1 MLDGMGKAK
10 AFGAVVSFALPVQV
24 NDRKILI
31 DNYEYRYTIECI
43 QDWKVDME
51 AIEDH
56 KEQLEHNSLV
66 DTIVEKLETMIIN
79 GTLKPGERIFENK
92 LCERLGVSRSPI
104 REAFRILEGQGFLVN
119 QPRKGVS
126 VARASFK
133 EATDAYVI
141 RANLESL
148 AIVLT
153 VQKREPG
160 LVESLKVIHENMKKL
175 ASLGDEAGYIRA
187 NDEFH
192 EIMVKACGNDQLIQM
207 LGRFV
212 KQTARYRK
220 MVFVIPGKMDES
232 LDSHEMLIRSI
243 EFGDAEGAGNI
254 RKNSILTNIR
264 LLEKLFQGE
273 EKK

>member
-1 MLDGMGKAK
+1 
-10 AFGAVVSFALPVQV
+10 
-24 NDRKILI
+24 
-31 DNYEYRYTIECI
+31 
-43 QDWKVDME
+43 ME
-51 AIEDH
+51 AMENKTD
-56 KEQLEHNSLV
+56 QLEHNSLV
-66 DTIVEKLETMIIN
+66 DTIVEKLETMILN

-148 AIVLT
+148 ATVLT

-160 LVESLKVIHENMKKL
+160 LVDKLKSIHENMKKL
-175 ASLGDEAGYIRA
+175 ASLGDEAGYIKA

-264 LLEKLFQGE
+264 LLDKLFQGE

>member
-1 MLDGMGKAK
+1 
-10 AFGAVVSFALPVQV
+10 
-24 NDRKILI
+24 
-31 DNYEYRYTIECI
+31 
-43 QDWKVDME
+43 ME
-51 AIEDH
+51 ESAENNR
-56 KEQLEHNSLV
+56 EQLEHSSLV
-66 DTIVEKLETMIIN
+66 DTIVEKLETMVIN
-79 GTLKPGERIFENK
+79 GTLKPGERLYENK
-92 LCERLGVSRSPI
+92 LCERLGVSRSPV

-126 VARASFK
+126 VARATLK

-153 VQKREPG
+153 VQKHAPG
-160 LVESLKVIHENMKKL
+160 LVERLKRIHENMKKL
-175 ASLGDEAGYIRA
+175 ASAGDEAGYIRA

-192 EIMVKACGNDQLIQM
+192 EIMVAGCGNEQLIQM

-220 MVFVIPGKMDES
+220 MVFVVPGKMNES

-254 RKNSILTNIR
+254 RKNSILTNIKH
-264 LLEKLFQGE
+264 LEQLFHGE

>member
-1 MLDGMGKAK
+1 MGAM
-10 AFGAVVSFALPVQV
+10 
-24 NDRKILI
+24 D
-31 DNYEYRYTIECI
+31 DE
-43 QDWKVDME
+43 
-51 AIEDH
+51 ED
-56 KEQLEHNSLV
+56 QLERTSLV

-126 VARASFK
+126 VARASLK

-160 LVESLKVIHENMKKL
+160 LVKELKAIHETMKKL
-175 ASLGDEAGYIRA
+175 ASTGDEAGYIHA

-192 EIMVKACGNDQLIQM
+192 EIMVKGCGNDQLIQM

-220 MVFVIPGKMDES
+220 MVFVVPGKMSES

-254 RKNSILTNIR
+254 RKNSILTNIKH
-264 LLEKLFQGE
+264 LEQLFQGE

>member
-1 MLDGMGKAK
+1 
-10 AFGAVVSFALPVQV
+10 
-24 NDRKILI
+24 
-31 DNYEYRYTIECI
+31 
-43 QDWKVDME
+43 ME
-51 AIEDH
+51 AVADNI
-56 KEQLEHNSLV
+56 EQLERTSLV
-66 DTIVEKLETMIIN
+66 DAIVEKLETMIIN
-79 GTLKPGERIFENK
+79 GMLKPGERIFENK

-153 VQKREPG
+153 VQRHEPG
-160 LVESLKVIHENMKKL
+160 LVEKLKSIHETMKRL
-175 ASLGDEAGYIRA
+175 AILGDEAGYIRA

-192 EIMVKACGNDQLIQM
+192 EIMVKACGNNQLIQM
-207 LGRFV
+207 LERFV

-220 MVFVIPGKMDES
+220 MVFVLPGKMNES

-254 RKNSILTNIR
+254 RKNSILTNIKH
-264 LLEKLFQGE
+264 LEQLFQGE
-273 EKK
+273 GKK